1 MDASTPTYR
10 LIAAAILLGMYL
22 TIACI
27 LLWLLYHPGNP
38 APAWDQ
44 VLVIFNAI
52 GAIATT
58 AAGVLLGVEIQRES
72 VTRADRAADDAKKD
86 AALKSN
92 AVRTALMDIDALQAG
107 AAAAV
112 AGGLQAVR
120 GKLRDALL
128 STGEHL

>member
-27 LLWLLYHPGNP
+27 LLWLLYHPGTP

-72 VTRADRAADDAKKD
+72 VTRADKAADDAKKD

-92 AVRTALMDIDALQAG
+92 AVRTALTEIDTLQSG
-107 AAAAV
+107 SAAAA

-120 GKLRDALL
+120 AKLRDVLL